1 MKQEAATQI
10 KSKANRNKTIR
21 ILMTDKSQRILAYY
35 VPFGIMLPYYFGYFS
50 QWELF
55 QSLLPNLNICISNI
69 VTNFLFSD
77 WEEHAIET
85 RGTLSTF
92 FFFFIMT
99 YTDHCLHFCLTAN
112 FWYYGYILHICI
124 SILLIFVDDTI
135 SLNKW

>member
-1 MKQEAATQI
+1 MKQEAATQT

-55 QSLLPNLNICISNI
+55 QPLLPNLNICISNI

-77 WEEHAIET
+77 WEERAIEI

-92 FFFFIMT
+92 FLSWQTLI
-99 YTDHCLHFCLTAN
+99 TA
-112 FWYYGYILHICI
+112 YI
-124 SILLIFVDDTI
+124 SVSLLIFDIMVI
-135 SLNKW
+135 FCIFVFLHCLSLWMTRSV

>member
-21 ILMTDKSQRILAYY
+21 TLMTDKSQHILAYY
-35 VPFGIMLPYYFGYFS
+35 VPFGITLPDYFGYFS

-55 QSLLPNLNICISNI
+55 HSLLPNLNICISNI

-92 FFFFIMT
+92 FFFLSWQTLI
-99 YTDHCLHFCLTAN
+99 TA
-112 FWYYGYILHICI
+112 YI
-124 SILLIFVDDTI
+124 SVSLLIFDIMVI
-135 SLNKW
+135 FCIFVFLYCLSLWMTWSV

>member
-21 ILMTDKSQRILAYY
+21 TLMTDKSQHILAYY
-35 VPFGIMLPYYFGYFS
+35 VPFGITLPDYFGYFS

-55 QSLLPNLNICISNI
+55 HSLLPNLNICISNI

-77 WEEHAIET
+77 WEEHAIEI

-92 FFFFIMT
+92 FLSWQTLI
-99 YTDHCLHFCLTAN
+99 TA
-112 FWYYGYILHICI
+112 YI
-124 SILLIFVDDTI
+124 SVSLLIFDIMVI
-135 SLNKW
+135 FCIFVFLYCLSLWMTWSV